1 MNTVYLLLG
10 GNKGDK
16 LQNLQQAIQLLEEQ
30 VGNITKCSDIYVTAA
45 WGNISQPDFYN
56 QAICLETTLSPN
68 NLLKQTISIEES
80 LGRIRTEKK
89 WEQRTMDIDILFY
102 NDEIIDTPDLK
113 IPHPYIQERKFVLI
127 PMAQIASFILHPKL
141 QKNIQ
146 ILLSECV
153 DTLEVRCLIQ

>member
-16 LQNLQQAIQLLEEQ
+16 LQNLQQAIQLLKEQ

-45 WGNISQPDFYN
+45 WGNTNQPDFYN
-56 QAICLETTLSPN
+56 QAVCLETTLPAS

-102 NDEIIDTPDLK
+102 NDEIIDSPNLK

-127 PMAQIASFILHPKL
+127 PMEQIAPDLLHPIFK
-141 QKNIQ
+141 KDVKT
-146 ILLSECV
+146 LLFDCN
-153 DTLEVRCLIQ
+153 DILEVMRLIQ